1 MKLIVQRVK
10 QATVI
15 IDKKIYGEIN
25 QGLLVFLGI
34 HIDDT
39 IKDAKYLAQKLVRL
53 RIFEDNNNKMNLSIK
68 DLNLQVMIISQFT
81 LYGNCSKGNR
91 PSFTSAAKPK
101 IAESLY
107 KFFINEIKN
116 YKISFKTGKFGA
128 EMKVNLINYGP
139 STFILE
145 S

>member
-39 IKDAKYLAQKLVRL
+39 IKDA
-53 RIFEDNNNKMNLSIK
+53 
-68 DLNLQVMIISQFT
+68 
-81 LYGNCSKGNR
+81 
-91 PSFTSAAKPK
+91 
-101 IAESLY
+101 
-107 KFFINEIKN
+107 
-116 YKISFKTGKFGA
+116 
-128 EMKVNLINYGP
+128 
-139 STFILE
+139 
-145 S
+145 